1 MEDMKEIDY
10 TNNTGEANE
19 GEEADEHV
27 EEATA
32 D

>member
-10 TNNTGEANE
+10 THNTGEANE
-19 GEEADEHV
+19 GKEVDEHV
-27 EEATA
+27 EEGTA

>member
-10 TNNTGEANE
+10 TNNTREANE
-19 GEEADEHV
+19 GKEADEHV
-27 EEATA
+27 EEGTA